1 MLEIKSLEEQ
11 YLDEVCI
18 LEEKAFSMPWHR
30 KSFQEMIQNKE
41 ACYLVALIDGKV
53 VGCCGVRH
61 IVGEGEITNVVVD
74 PSFRNNKIGYQMMQA
89 LLMQGRNLGIKEFV
103 LEVRKSN
110 DAAIFLYEKLGFKE
124 EGVRKNFYE
133 QPKEDALIM
142 WKR

>member
-30 KSFQEMIQNKE
+30 ESFQEMIQNKE

>member
-89 LLMQGRNLGIKEFV
+89 LLKQGRNLGIKEFV